1 LREIK
6 PLGLSDAMVFILLL
20 AMGGTSVSVQ
30 SRGIWKVG
38 WPPLKSG
45 ACRGAYS
52 VNNEKNEGEPM
63 SVGPSNSGGGREI
76 LELERDQLVIELCR
90 PKQPRLR
97 VLVVEDEPDAQT
109 LLRFI
114 LEPKYEVITAS
125 SGEEMRRQLEAHPE
139 RVSLVLMDLKL
150 EGDEDG
156 VTLTRNLRNESRW
169 KGIPIVALTAC
180 ATGDDLRRAVEAGCD
195 DYVPKPFYR
204 RQLTALVERLID
216 NSQRSEVSGS

>member
-1 LREIK
+1 VSVADERGW
-6 PLGLSDAMVFILLL
+6 LGGVRSLNSDA
-20 AMGGTSVSVQ
+20 
-30 SRGIWKVG
+30 W
-38 WPPLKSG
+38 
-45 ACRGAYS
+45 RGAYS
-52 VNNEKNEGEPM
+52 VHNEKDQGEPM
-63 SVGPSNSGGGREI
+63 SVGSSNSGGGREI
-76 LELERDQLVIELCR
+76 LKLERDQLVVELCR

-114 LEPKYEVITAS
+114 LEPKYEIITAS

-150 EGDEDG
+150 EGEEDG
-156 VTLTRNLRNESRW
+156 VTLTKQLRKESRW

-180 ATGDDLRRAVEAGCD
+180 ATGDDVRRAVEAGCD

>member
-1 LREIK
+1 VWQLRGGW
-6 PLGLSDAMVFILLL
+6 LGGMGPSNSDARRS
-20 AMGGTSVSVQ
+20 AQT
-30 SRGIWKVG
+30 VG
-38 WPPLKSG
+38 
-45 ACRGAYS
+45 
-52 VNNEKNEGEPM
+52 NEKDQGDPM
-63 SVGPSNSGGGREI
+63 SVGSSNSGSGREI
-76 LELERDQLVIELCR
+76 LELQRDQLVVELCR

-156 VTLTRNLRNESRW
+156 VTLTKQLRNESRW

-204 RQLTALVERLID
+204 KQLTALVERLID
-216 NSQRSEVSGS
+216 NSQRSEVPGS

>member
-1 LREIK
+1 MSVAIEGGW
-6 PLGLSDAMVFILLL
+6 LGGMGPSNSDARRS
-20 AMGGTSVSVQ
+20 AKT
-30 SRGIWKVG
+30 VG
-38 WPPLKSG
+38 
-45 ACRGAYS
+45 
-52 VNNEKNEGEPM
+52 NEKDQGDPM
-63 SVGPSNSGGGREI
+63 SVGSSNSGSGREI
-76 LELERDQLVIELCR
+76 LELQRDQLVVELCR

-156 VTLTRNLRNESRW
+156 VTLTKHLRNESRW

>member
-1 LREIK
+1 VSGTIEGGW
-6 PLGLSDAMVFILLL
+6 LGGVAAVNSDA
-20 AMGGTSVSVQ
+20 
-30 SRGIWKVG
+30 R
-38 WPPLKSG
+38 
-45 ACRGAYS
+45 RGANS
-52 VNNEKNEGEPM
+52 VHKEKDQGDPM
-63 SVGPSNSGGGREI
+63 SVGPSNSGSGREI
-76 LELERDQLVIELCR
+76 LELERDQLVVELCR

-156 VTLTRNLRNESRW
+156 VTLTKHLRNESRW

-204 RQLTALVERLID
+204 KQLTALVERLID

>member
-1 LREIK
+1 
-6 PLGLSDAMVFILLL
+6 
-20 AMGGTSVSVQ
+20 
-30 SRGIWKVG
+30 
-38 WPPLKSG
+38 
-45 ACRGAYS
+45 
-52 VNNEKNEGEPM
+52 M
-63 SVGPSNSGGGREI
+63 SVGSSNSGGSHEI
-76 LELERDQLVIELCR
+76 MELERDQLVVELCR
-90 PKQPRLR
+90 VKRPRLR

-125 SGEEMRRQLEAHPE
+125 SGEEMRRQLDAHSE

-156 VTLTRNLRNESRW
+156 VTLTRHLRSESRW

-180 ATGDDLRRAVEAGCD
+180 ATGDDLRRAVDAGCD

-204 RQLTALVERLID
+204 KQLTALVERLIE
-216 NSQRSEVSGS
+216 NSREIESSGS

>member
-1 LREIK
+1 MGGIR
-6 PLGLSDAMVFILLL
+6 L
-20 AMGGTSVSVQ
+20 ALQVGGTSVSVLIGKGWLGQ
-30 SRGIWKVG
+30 DYGPLNSEARRGVN
-38 WPPLKSG
+38 
-45 ACRGAYS
+45 S
-52 VNNEKNEGEPM
+52 VQGEKDEGEHM
-63 SVGPSNSGGGREI
+63 SVGSSNTGGGREI
-76 LELERDQLVIELCR
+76 LELERDQLVAELCR
-90 PKQPRLR
+90 PKQPRPR

-114 LEPKYEVITAS
+114 LEPRYEVISAS

-139 RVSLVLMDLKL
+139 RLSLVLMDLKL

-156 VTLTRNLRNESRW
+156 VTLTRQLRSERRW

-204 RQLTALVERLID
+204 KQLVALVERLID
-216 NSQRSEVSGS
+216 NSREPDDSGS

>member
-1 LREIK
+1 VSVADERGW
-6 PLGLSDAMVFILLL
+6 LGGVRSLNSDA
-20 AMGGTSVSVQ
+20 
-30 SRGIWKVG
+30 W
-38 WPPLKSG
+38 
-45 ACRGAYS
+45 RGAYS
-52 VNNEKNEGEPM
+52 VHNEKDQGEPM
-63 SVGPSNSGGGREI
+63 SVGSSNSGGGREI
-76 LELERDQLVIELCR
+76 LKLERDQLVVELCR

-114 LEPKYEVITAS
+114 LEPKYEIITAS

-150 EGDEDG
+150 EGEEDG
-156 VTLTRNLRNESRW
+156 VTLTKQLRKESRW

-180 ATGDDLRRAVEAGCD
+180 ATGDDVRRAVEAGCD

-216 NSQRSEVSGS
+216 NSQRSEASGS

>member
-1 LREIK
+1 MSVADERGW
-6 PLGLSDAMVFILLL
+6 LGGVRSLNSDA
-20 AMGGTSVSVQ
+20 
-30 SRGIWKVG
+30 W
-38 WPPLKSG
+38 
-45 ACRGAYS
+45 RGAYS
-52 VNNEKNEGEPM
+52 VHNEKDQGEPM
-63 SVGPSNSGGGREI
+63 SVGSSNSGGGREI
-76 LELERDQLVIELCR
+76 LKLERDQLVVELCR

-114 LEPKYEVITAS
+114 LEPKYEIITAS

-150 EGDEDG
+150 EGEEDG
-156 VTLTRNLRNESRW
+156 VTLTKQLRKESRW

-180 ATGDDLRRAVEAGCD
+180 ATGDDVRRAVEAGCD

>member
-1 LREIK
+1 MDGIR
-6 PLGLSDAMVFILLL
+6 L
-20 AMGGTSVSVQ
+20 APQIGGTSVVTIGRGWLGQDYGPLNSDARRGVNSVQ
-30 SRGIWKVG
+30 S
-38 WPPLKSG
+38 
-45 ACRGAYS
+45 
-52 VNNEKNEGEPM
+52 EKDEREPM
-63 SVGPSNSGGGREI
+63 SVGSSNSGSGREI
-76 LELERDQLVIELCR
+76 LKLERDQLVAELCR
-90 PKQPRLR
+90 SKQPRPR

-114 LEPKYEVITAS
+114 LEPKYEVISAS

-139 RVSLVLMDLKL
+139 RLSLVLMDLKL

-156 VTLTRNLRNESRW
+156 VMLTKQLRSEARW

-204 RQLTALVERLID
+204 RQLVALVERLID
-216 NSQRSEVSGS
+216 NSHGPDESGS

>member
-1 LREIK
+1 MSVANEGGWLAGWQ
-6 PLGLSDAMVFILLL
+6 PLNSDA
-20 AMGGTSVSVQ
+20 
-30 SRGIWKVG
+30 R
-38 WPPLKSG
+38 
-45 ACRGAYS
+45 RGANS
-52 VNNEKNEGEPM
+52 VRNEKDEGDPM
-63 SVGPSNSGGGREI
+63 SVGSNNSSGREI
-76 LELERDQLVIELCR
+76 LELERDQLVVELCR

-109 LLRFI
+109 LLKFI

-156 VTLTRNLRNESRW
+156 VTLTRHLRNESRW

-180 ATGDDLRRAVEAGCD
+180 ATGDDLRRAIEAGCD

-216 NSQRSEVSGS
+216 NAQRSEVSGS

>member
-1 LREIK
+1 
-6 PLGLSDAMVFILLL
+6 
-20 AMGGTSVSVQ
+20 
-30 SRGIWKVG
+30 VG
-38 WPPLKSG
+38 WPSLKAG
-45 ACRGAYS
+45 ARQGAYS
-52 VNNEKNEGEPM
+52 VNNEKNQGEPM

-97 VLVVEDEPDAQT
+97 VLVVEDEPDART

-156 VTLTRNLRNESRW
+156 VTLTRHLRNESRW

>member
-1 LREIK
+1 MSVANEGGWSAGWQ
-6 PLGLSDAMVFILLL
+6 PLNSDA
-20 AMGGTSVSVQ
+20 
-30 SRGIWKVG
+30 R
-38 WPPLKSG
+38 
-45 ACRGAYS
+45 RGANS
-52 VNNEKNEGEPM
+52 VRNEKDEGDPM
-63 SVGPSNSGGGREI
+63 SVGSNNSSGREI
-76 LELERDQLVIELCR
+76 LELERDQLVVELCR

-125 SGEEMRRQLEAHPE
+125 SGEEMRRQLEAHSE

-156 VTLTRNLRNESRW
+156 VTLTRHLRNESRW

-216 NSQRSEVSGS
+216 NAQRSEVSGS

>member
-1 LREIK
+1 MLRNVGECGNRGGLVEGRW
-6 PLGLSDAMVFILLL
+6 PLISDARRGVN
-20 AMGGTSVSVQ
+20 SV
-30 SRGIWKVG
+30 R
-38 WPPLKSG
+38 
-45 ACRGAYS
+45 
-52 VNNEKNEGEPM
+52 NEKDQGDPM
-63 SVGPSNSGGGREI
+63 SVGSSNSGSGREI
-76 LELERDQLVIELCR
+76 LELERDQLVVELCR

-156 VTLTRNLRNESRW
+156 VTLTKHLRNESRW

-195 DYVPKPFYR
+195 DYIPKPFYR
-204 RQLTALVERLID
+204 KQLTALVERLID

>member
-1 LREIK
+1 
-6 PLGLSDAMVFILLL
+6 VH
-20 AMGGTSVSVQ
+20 
-30 SRGIWKVG
+30 
-38 WPPLKSG
+38 
-45 ACRGAYS
+45 
-52 VNNEKNEGEPM
+52 NEKDKGNPM
-63 SVGPSNSGGGREI
+63 SVGSSNSGGSHEI
-76 LELERDQLVIELCR
+76 MELERDQLVVELCR
-90 PKQPRLR
+90 VKRPRLR

-125 SGEEMRRQLEAHPE
+125 SGEEMRRQLDAHSE

-156 VTLTRNLRNESRW
+156 VTLTRHLRSESRW

-180 ATGDDLRRAVEAGCD
+180 ATGDDLRRAVDAGCD

-204 RQLTALVERLID
+204 KQLTALVERLIE
-216 NSQRSEVSGS
+216 NSREIESSGS

>member
-1 LREIK
+1 
-6 PLGLSDAMVFILLL
+6 MH
-20 AMGGTSVSVQ
+20 
-30 SRGIWKVG
+30 
-38 WPPLKSG
+38 
-45 ACRGAYS
+45 
-52 VNNEKNEGEPM
+52 NEKDQGETM
-63 SVGPSNSGGGREI
+63 SVGSSSSGSGREI
-76 LELERDQLVIELCR
+76 VELERDQLVVELCR

-150 EGDEDG
+150 EGGEDG
-156 VTLTRNLRNESRW
+156 VTLTKHLRNEARW

-216 NSQRSEVSGS
+216 NQRSEVSGS